1 MKTAKEVFQDAAALV
16 EDGWTQGHMARDAD
30 GDMADALGDRATC
43 WCALGALYRAV
54 GDDGDLFRNVSVTL
68 ARQIGTAVPIWND
81 APDRTQA
88 EVIAALRRAAQEE
101 TTK

>member
-43 WCALGALYRAV
+43 WCALGALYRALRDAIRRELRSSPYV
-54 GDDGDLFRNVSVTL
+54 RYFRPGNSAEGGDGVTVAWL
-68 ARQIGTAVPIWND
+68 S
-81 APDRTQA
+81 
-88 EVIAALRRAAQEE
+88 
-101 TTK
+101 